1 MRLLSVWLGAI
12 FVGLFIYSYGEV
24 SGADWR
30 YFAENELGKY
40 FYDSENVKHLPDPII
55 SVWVKEISS
64 PQSITDAVNRFGKQY
79 RNLSHMN
86 ILWEID
92 CTRGRSRVLEVL
104 YYSKPESLISHTRT
118 DANSGRAEWNS
129 IIPDSMIEALSK
141 AVCNPKG
148 KEGAK

>member
-1 MRLLSVWLGAI
+1 MRPLFVWLEAI
-12 FVGLFIYSYGEV
+12 FVGLLIYGHGEV

-40 FYDSENVKHLPDPII
+40 FYDSENVKHLPDHII

-64 PQSITDAVNRFGKQY
+64 PQSVTEAVNRFGKQY
-79 RNLSHMN
+79 RNLIHMN

-92 CTRGRSRVLEVL
+92 CTGGRSRVVEVL
-104 YYSKPESLISHTRT
+104 YYSKPDSLISHTRT
-118 DANSGRAEWNS
+118 DADSRKAEWNS

-141 AVCNPKG
+141 AVCKPKG
-148 KEGAK
+148 KEGVK